1 MVLKK
6 TIILF
11 LGIFLLFLTS
21 CFEVAKEIQDWT
33 QVNTSDQLLGKQYFL
48 DDDGIK
54 VFLPES
60 FKQYNTVEYSAL
72 IDSLVVNN
80 EDLEIE
86 HARLR
91 NMRKMEG
98 NHYIFFDST
107 ANSSYTINTIP
118 HTPITRQDAKYLLG
132 IIRQNQDQL
141 SELTNLDYSKITAKH
156 NNNGNTQVFK
166 AIYKVEDRKLHYQA
180 FQHVYFVSSNQKTV
194 LINLTTP
201 FEVNFDP
208 FLEKMIL

>member
-1 MVLKK
+1 MVLRK
-6 TIILF
+6 TIF
-11 LGIFLLFLTS
+11 LIFGIFILFLTS

-33 QVNTSDQLLGKQYFL
+33 QVNTSDQLLGKQHFL
-48 DDDGIK
+48 DNDGIK

-60 FKQYNTVEYSAL
+60 FKPYNAVEYTAL

-86 HARLR
+86 RARLR
-91 NMRKMEG
+91 NIREMEG
-98 NHYIFFDST
+98 NYYIFFDST

-118 HTPITRQDAKYLLG
+118 YTPITRQDAKYLLG
-132 IIRQNQDQL
+132 IIRQNQEEMSSVTD
-141 SELTNLDYSKITAKH
+141 LDYTKITAKH
-156 NNNGNTQVFK
+156 NNNGETQIFK
-166 AIYKVEDRKLHYQA
+166 AIFKIEDRKIHHQA
-180 FQHVYFVSSNQKTV
+180 YQHVYFVSSNKKTA

-201 FEVNFDP
+201 FDVNFDP